1 MEFLRDSIW
10 QFIGATLSA
19 SLAVLAMFQAYYFF
33 GKTKSKKSLKCTLLY
48 SYTHETMP
56 QVDQIQTRIFFK
68 DKMVK
73 SASVLIYQ
81 IINSGDLPIEAKDYE
96 SPIVFS
102 YLKDCNILFSE
113 I

>member
-81 IINSGDLPIEAKDYE
+81 ITNSGDLPIEAKDYE